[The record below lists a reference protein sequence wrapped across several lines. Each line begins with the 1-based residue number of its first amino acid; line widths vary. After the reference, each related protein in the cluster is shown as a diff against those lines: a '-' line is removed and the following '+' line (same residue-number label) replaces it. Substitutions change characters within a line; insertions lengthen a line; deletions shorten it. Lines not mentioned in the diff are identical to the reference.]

1 MKRILCVLL
10 LLLLLSGC
18 SARQPKPLPDGQ
30 LAVHFID
37 VGQADA
43 TLVTCD
49 GMTMLIDGGNA
60 EDSNLMYAYLKKHHV
75 SHLDYVIGTHAH
87 EDHIGGLAGALK
99 YASVDTAYCP
109 VTDYDSNAFDHFAKA
124 VEKHGTHIQVPTVGE
139 SFSLG
144 DAQVQILAVN
154 DGSDTNNSS
163 IVLRL
168 DYGEISFLFTGD
180 AEQEVEQTMMDRNAN
195 LRATVLKVGHHG
207 SSTSSGYGFLW
218 NVMPQYAVISVGQ
231 DNSYGHPHEE
241 VLSRFRDADT
251 KLYRTDLQGDIVM
264 TSDGKSLQVTTARNR
279 NADAFGAVGNNSTV
293 NRVHYILNTNNM
305 KFHYPDCSAVDKMK
319 QTNKKEQ
326 RTTREELLEQGYSPC
341 GICKP

>member
-18 SARQPKPLPDGQ
+18 SARQPKPLPDGK

-154 DGSDTNNSS
+154 EGSDTNNSS

-180 AEQEVEQTMMDRNAN
+180 AEQEVEQAMMDRNAN

-231 DNSYGHPHEE
+231 DN
-241 VLSRFRDADT
+241 L
-251 KLYRTDLQGDIVM
+251 
-264 TSDGKSLQVTTARNR
+264 
-279 NADAFGAVGNNSTV
+279 
-293 NRVHYILNTNNM
+293 
-305 KFHYPDCSAVDKMK
+305 KFS
-319 QTNKKEQ
+319 
-326 RTTREELLEQGYSPC
+326 S
-341 GICKP
+341 